1 MNEKEDWQG
10 KLDPQSRLFLE
21 EGLPAAGA
29 DVTIRLSGLDPA
41 AATQVERA
49 GLQVHA
55 QVGEIIV
62 GRVAGSGQLKE
73 IAELPCVH
81 EVQMSR
87 PLFEDR
93 SRPTELES
101 DNERGE
107 A

>member
-1 MNEKEDWQG
+1 MNEKGDWKG
-10 KLDPQSRLFLE
+10 KLDPQSRLILD
-21 EGLPAAGA
+21 EGLPPAGA
-29 DVTIRLSGLDPA
+29 DVTVRLSGPDPA

-62 GRVAGSGQLKE
+62 GRVTGPGQLKD

-93 SRPTELES
+93 PRPTELES